1 MKVLELA
8 GNKRVDTGKKSTKKL
23 RVEGLVPCVIYG
35 QGENLHFSILAKEL
49 RSLIYTPN
57 VYLLAITIDGKVY
70 DAVLKD
76 IQYHPVADNILHID
90 FYQIS
95 GDKKVIIDVPVILE
109 GFAIGVKSGGKLIA
123 ALRKLKVQAL
133 KENLPDTLTVNVE
146 ELELGKTIKVRDLS
160 FDNVELLDA
169 GNSVVAAVRLTRAAK
184 GELDGESEEG
194 VEGAEGTEGESTEE
208 KSAE

>member
-35 QGENLHFSILAKEL
+35 EGENLHFSISEKNL
-49 RSLIYTPN
+49 RPLIYTPN

-90 FYQIS
+90 FYQLS
-95 GDKKVIIDVPVILE
+95 DDKKVIIEVPVILE
-109 GFAIGVKSGGKLIA
+109 GFAVGVKSGGKLIA
-123 ALRKLKVQAL
+123 ARRKLKVKAL
-133 KENLPDTLTVNVE
+133 KADLPDTLTVNVE